1 MNIKGIFKANRRF
14 RIIPV
19 FFLLFVLT
27 SGIRLFPEETIP
39 PVVQDGSSKKGDY
52 EIISGN
58 LKLVLYKETG
68 TFTLYKLANTG
79 KNKYEPI
86 LDTRN
91 YGAGTKYSVRFGKK
105 FYSLE
110 KKFFRTIGF
119 EVHDGGKAAAF
130 VFTPSD
136 NFQVRQKFYFSGSG
150 NGEDSFLIIENSV
163 ENTSGNE
170 EFFSFRA
177 LFDTVLGETGSIS
190 RPEHFITDTGRKIT
204 SETLILPGDDDRLL
218 FSTNGERS
226 CAFLLSGM
234 DVDVPESL
242 YIANWHRCEAAL
254 TDRAEPSSLCAE
266 GRAFSTVYTPNDSAV
281 LFSWPGKKLA
291 HREKLSVKVAVSA
304 MDYGYSSEFLFGNDS
319 GMIDGENVDLSE
331 SDDFYSGLSF
341 EEKRNLYSRIS
352 ERLNQIEAG
361 DTSVTPSEIAEL
373 NRILDII
380 LEEE

>member
-190 RPEHFITDTGRKIT
+190 RPEHFITDIHGEYEAFSHVLKNGSGSVKKKIDDVFGHT
-204 SETLILPGDDDRLL
+204 LSEKDQRALATLIYYPKEKMDLVKKQE
-218 FSTNGERS
+218 TNMEEIEQY
-226 CAFLLSGM
+226 L
-234 DVDVPESL
+234 
-242 YIANWHRCEAAL
+242 I
-254 TDRAEPSSLCAE
+254 
-266 GRAFSTVYTPNDSAV
+266 
-281 LFSWPGKKLA
+281 
-291 HREKLSVKVAVSA
+291 EKGKVAGVEGIYKDWIVPQA
-304 MDYGYSSEFLFGNDS
+304 LIHRKDIFKML
-319 GMIDGENVDLSE
+319 
-331 SDDFYSGLSF
+331 
-341 EEKRNLYSRIS
+341 RSR
-352 ERLNQIEAG
+352 L
-361 DTSVTPSEIAEL
+361 
-373 NRILDII
+373 
-380 LEEE
+380 